1 MLNKKQIVGQKY
13 SSPTL
18 VKMKKKIVEN
28 VMFVEIIIAIN
39 YLIEN
44 NTLIL
49 DKNKVIKNKGQ
60 A

>member
-1 MLNKKQIVGQKY
+1 
-13 SSPTL
+13 
-18 VKMKKKIVEN
+18 
-28 VMFVEIIIAIN
+28 MFVEIIIAIN

>member
-1 MLNKKQIVGQKY
+1 
-13 SSPTL
+13 
-18 VKMKKKIVEN
+18 
-28 VMFVEIIIAIN
+28 MFVEIIIVIN

-60 A
+60 V